1 MKWLI
6 GFGLLMMSFSTYAA
20 ELPKSLPL
28 ALQQGLERLAKMDGF
43 SCRFEQSITYGDGSE
58 QLYSGTLAVAKQ
70 GRFRWQ
76 YIKPYDQLYVSK
88 GDGIWLYEPDLM
100 QAQWLDSLDAVDP
113 IAMRLLEGRV
123 KPSEITVLDIDRDVY
138 HVRIAGD
145 SNANNGTEL
154 WLMLRHDGMP
164 AWFES
169 HDSLGNRNRMNLLA
183 VKVSQPDLKQF
194 EFTVPEGV
202 DVMDANGLMMG
213 SE

>member
-6 GFGLLMMSFSTYAA
+6 GLGLFMMSFSTYAA
-20 ELPKSLPL
+20 ELPKPLPL
-28 ALQQGLERLAKMDGF
+28 PLQQGLERLANMDGF
-43 SCRFEQSITYGDGSE
+43 SCRFEQTIAYGDGSE

-76 YIKPYDQLYVSK
+76 YIKPYEQLYISN

-100 QAQWLDSLDAVDP
+100 QVQWLKSLDAVDP
-113 IAMRLLEGRV
+113 VAMRLLEGRV
-123 KPSEITVLDIDRDVY
+123 QSHEITVLDIEKGVY

-145 SNANNGTEL
+145 SNAGGGTEL

-169 HDSLGNRNRMNLLA
+169 RDSLDNRNRMNLLT
-183 VKVSQPDLKQF
+183 VQTGQPELKQF